1 MRVASTTLTA
11 PFVEAV
17 VAKTTIIAT
26 AEEALATVLICLK
39 SCLRSRPE
47 INVRLTAA
55 SFATAKDAQ
64 SPKRTEIPLS

>member
-47 INVRLTAA
+47 INVRLTLVAFCD
-55 SFATAKDAQ
+55 SECRLAT
-64 SPKRTEIPLS
+64 